1 MFLSFFLFF
10 FLSKDNAIEDLFIIS
25 QRIPNTKRYN
35 CLTKVGSIKAIFK
48 MKKESSFH
56 DKESPSPSDCFA
68 GSMILCPRA

>member
-25 QRIPNTKRYN
+25 QRIPNTKIYN
-35 CLTKVGSIKAIFK
+35 CLTNGSIKAIFK

-68 GSMILCPRA
+68 RSMILCPRA